1 MTKLTRKGSISLAG
15 ALVVGT
21 PLLLLGACA
30 PPPPPCDACALAQ
43 QAQATANHA
52 LATAQEALAAANEA
66 RAASAKMYQRHLR
79 K

>member
-1 MTKLTRKGSISLAG
+1 MTKLTRKGSMSLAG
-15 ALVVGT
+15 ALLVGA

-52 LATAQEALAAANEA
+52 LSTAQQALATANEA
-66 RAASAKMYQRHLR
+66 KAEAARMYQRHLR